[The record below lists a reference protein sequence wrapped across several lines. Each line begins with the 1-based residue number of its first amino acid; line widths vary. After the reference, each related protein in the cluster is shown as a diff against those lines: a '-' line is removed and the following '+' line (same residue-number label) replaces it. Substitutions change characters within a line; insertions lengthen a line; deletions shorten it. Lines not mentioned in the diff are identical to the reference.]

1 MRKEGLWVSVILVPT
16 ALWGFFGLFDPIPA
30 SGEIVKVGMLRM
42 ETKHFSPQIS
52 NSIRMALQDVHNQGI
67 LGNERTLQLIE
78 RYVPSDP
85 RGVRDVVEKL
95 ITRDR
100 VSILLTSVPEDA
112 PVFEIASV
120 AQAHKVPL
128 LVFLCGADR
137 ITEQGWEYVF
147 RLSLP
152 ASEYFN
158 GIRHFLSM
166 VARPKT
172 FACLYVEGLTFFP
185 ASMFDNERKAGM
197 ELVLLQQYSKDT
209 TDFKPLLRRLK
220 ERNPDAIYLISYA
233 EDGALLLNQ
242 CREMDVTPKVMI
254 GMVAYPLPGFWKL
267 AGDAANY
274 VIAPTYWLPFLPYPG
289 CREYHDR
296 YLKKYGTP
304 PDYFSAMAYAAV
316 QVLADASRRARS
328 VSPADLREA
337 LASTDMIAIPG
348 KVKFVSYGKKTQQ
361 NRFPQ
366 YLIQWVDG
374 KPRTVWP
381 PEWASYQYIYPF
393 PKWQKPGL
401 VGVPFRILNR

>member
-1 MRKEGLWVSVILVPT
+1 MCRDGLWLFAILLSATVWIFAPVSAWCEAVR
-16 ALWGFFGLFDPIPA
+16 
-30 SGEIVKVGMLRM
+30 VGVLRM
-42 ETKHFSPQIS
+42 EMKYFSPQIS

-100 VSILLTSVPEDA
+100 ISILLASVPEDA

-128 LVFLCGADR
+128 LVCLCGADR

-147 RLSLP
+147 RLMPP

-158 GIRHFLSM
+158 GVRHFLSM
-166 VARPKT
+166 VAKPKT
-172 FACLYVEGLTFFP
+172 FACLYEEGLTILFP
-185 ASMFDNERKAGM
+185 SMFENERKAGM
-197 ELVLLQQYSKDT
+197 ELVLLERYSKNT

-220 ERNPDAIYLISYA
+220 EKNPDAVYLISYA

-242 CREMDVTPKVMI
+242 CRELDVAPKVMI
-254 GMVAYPLPGFWKL
+254 GIVGYGLPGFGKL
-267 AGDAANY
+267 AGEAANY
-274 VIAPTYWLPFLPYPG
+274 VIAPTYWVPSLSYPG

-304 PDYFSAMAYAAV
+304 PDYFSAMAYTAV
-316 QVLADASRRARS
+316 QMLADAARRARS

-337 LASTDMIAIPG
+337 LASTDMIAILG

-366 YLIQWVDG
+366 YLIQWIDG
-374 KPRTVWP
+374 RPRTVWP
-381 PEWASYQYIYPF
+381 PQWASYQYIYPF

-401 VGVPFRILNR
+401 VGVPFRLLNR

>member
-1 MRKEGLWVSVILVPT
+1 MCRDGLWLFAILLSATVWIFAPVSAWCEAVR
-16 ALWGFFGLFDPIPA
+16 
-30 SGEIVKVGMLRM
+30 VGVLRM
-42 ETKHFSPQIS
+42 EMKYFSPQIS

-100 VSILLTSVPEDA
+100 ISILLASVPEDA

-128 LVFLCGADR
+128 LVCLCGADR

-147 RLSLP
+147 RLMPP

-158 GIRHFLSM
+158 GVRHFLSM
-166 VARPKT
+166 VAKPKT
-172 FACLYVEGLTFFP
+172 FACLYEEGLTILFP
-185 ASMFDNERKAGM
+185 SMFENERKAGM
-197 ELVLLQQYSKDT
+197 ELVLLERYSKNT

-220 ERNPDAIYLISYA
+220 EKNPDAVYLISYA

-242 CREMDVTPKVMI
+242 CRELDVAPKVMI
-254 GMVAYPLPGFWKL
+254 GIVGYGLPGFGKL
-267 AGDAANY
+267 AGEAANY
-274 VIAPTYWLPFLPYPG
+274 VIAPTYWVPSLSYPG

-304 PDYFSAMAYAAV
+304 PDYFSAMAYTAV
-316 QVLADASRRARS
+316 QVLADAARRARS

-337 LASTDMIAIPG
+337 LASTDMIAILG

-366 YLIQWVDG
+366 YLIQWIDG
-374 KPRTVWP
+374 RPRTVWP
-381 PEWASYQYIYPF
+381 PQWASYQYIYPF

-401 VGVPFRILNR
+401 VGVPFRLLNR

>member
-1 MRKEGLWVSVILVPT
+1 MCRDGLWLFAILLSATVWIFAPVSAWCEAVR
-16 ALWGFFGLFDPIPA
+16 
-30 SGEIVKVGMLRM
+30 VGVLRM
-42 ETKHFSPQIS
+42 EMKYFSPQIS

-100 VSILLTSVPEDA
+100 ISILLAAVPEDA

-128 LVFLCGADR
+128 LVCLCGADR

-147 RLSLP
+147 RLMPP

-158 GIRHFLSM
+158 GVRHFLSM
-166 VARPKT
+166 VAKPKT
-172 FACLYVEGLTFFP
+172 FACLYEEGLTILFP
-185 ASMFDNERKAGM
+185 SMFENERKAGM
-197 ELVLLQQYSKDT
+197 ELVLLERYSKNT

-220 ERNPDAIYLISYA
+220 EKNPDAVYLISYA

-242 CREMDVTPKVMI
+242 CRELDVAPKVMI
-254 GMVAYPLPGFWKL
+254 GIVGYGLPGFGKL
-267 AGDAANY
+267 AGEAANY
-274 VIAPTYWLPFLPYPG
+274 VIAPTYWVPSLSYPG

-316 QVLADASRRARS
+316 QVLADAARRARS

-337 LASTDMIAIPG
+337 LASTDMIAILG

-366 YLIQWVDG
+366 YLIQWIDG
-374 KPRTVWP
+374 RPRTVWP
-381 PEWASYQYIYPF
+381 PQWASYQYIYPF

-401 VGVPFRILNR
+401 VGVPFRLLNR